1 MSDAYFPE
9 MPGEEEHSERSRWR
23 DRVRHVPRAA
33 IIAGLAAVL
42 AVGGAG
48 VAFAAGSGS
57 SSTTTPTT
65 TAPSTKPGHVKG
77 PNGPHGPFG
86 RGGPGAFGGLGR
98 LGIGALG
105 GGVVHGTVIV
115 RSGSGY
121 KTVDIQVGGVTGNPT
136 STSITVTSAD
146 GFTQTYAVTSQTLV
160 NSQAAG
166 INSVQAKDQV
176 SVIAT
181 VSGGKAT
188 ATNIVDFSKIKNSWK
203 SFGFGP
209 PTSGSSGSNGPA
221 GSGGTPAPPP
231 TTGTAST
238 ESL

>member
-1 MSDAYFPE
+1 MSEAYFPE
-9 MPGEEEHSERSRWR
+9 MPGDEEHSERSRWR
-23 DRVRHVPRAA
+23 DRVRHAPRAVV
-33 IIAGLAAVL
+33 IAGLAAVL

-57 SSTTTPTT
+57 SSTTTPST
-65 TAPSTKPGHVKG
+65 TAPSTKPGNVKG

-105 GGVVHGTVIV
+105 GGVVHGTVTI
-115 RSGSGY
+115 RSGSSY
-121 KTVDIQVGGVTGNPT
+121 KTVDIQVGTVQKVS
-136 STSITVTSAD
+136 STSIRVASAD

-176 SVIAT
+176 YVVAT
-181 VSGGKAT
+181 VSGT
-188 ATNIVDFSKIKNSWK
+188 ATNIVDSSKIKNSWK

-209 PTSGSSGSNGPA
+209 PSSGSSGSNAPA
-221 GSGGTPAPPP
+221 GSGGTPGPPP
-231 TTGTAST
+231 TTGSAST